1 MENYGEQRS
10 HHHCPHLGSASV
22 RTDVFRCL
30 LSFHTLASTCS
41 LRHAQTWRFRPT
53 HLPMLP
59 LSPIIYYI
67 AYCCRCRCS
76 RTTTL
81 FTKSPNNVQSKYD
94 ISLKTSFPNNFS
106 NLFSSS
112 SCLSS
117 FFWLSNLSWLYNF
130 PFNRSIHLKQKN
142 LSSLNI
148 SLFSTSRSHLF
159 FYVYLKLYTVL
170 LLLAQNYRYT
180 QFELLFFEWGFGPIY
195 ISFCSKY
202 SVPTHTEN
210 WSLPLYAHMSNAQNS
225 IPTAFALAFCFLYCI
240 VD

>member
-130 PFNRSIHLKQKN
+130 PFNRSIHLKQKILALWIFHCFQPLVPIYSSMYISN
-142 LSSLNI
+142 YTLFYFYSHKIIVILSLSSYFLNEVSVQFI
-148 SLFSTSRSHLF
+148 FHFVPNIPSPPTPKIGPFHF
-159 FYVYLKLYTVL
+159 MPICPMPKIPYPL
-170 LLLAQNYRYT
+170 LLR
-180 QFELLFFEWGFGPIY
+180 LLFAFY
-195 ISFCSKY
+195 IVS
-202 SVPTHTEN
+202 
-210 WSLPLYAHMSNAQNS
+210 
-225 IPTAFALAFCFLYCI
+225 
-240 VD
+240 